1 MDADPLEHPF
11 PGNRLMRSL
20 PIVFGVLIK
29 KKTLEVT
36 PAESRGKVTSVNHG
50 MGWDEKIGM
59 DMIVP

>member
-1 MDADPLEHPF
+1 
-11 PGNRLMRSL
+11 MRSL